1 MIIEIDDQKKKK
13 KSFDIIWHLFI
24 GGGAGNKQTKNRRK
38 LPQSKLKGIKE
49 TYT

>member
-13 KSFDIIWHLFI
+13 SFDIIWRLFI